1 MSKVSTTSWI
11 LHNLALAT
19 SIGGTL
25 FGQGAFQPAL
35 EKDVDDEAQRGQ
47 ISDDAWSRYSWLNL
61 TAHGVVAATWLAGRT
76 LLSGREVSGKA
87 RALTRAKDVLVV
99 ASLLTGVASV
109 IVGKTLGEKTKNQ
122 RDQGTGDAD
131 PSIDGLRRTVKTLGM
146 ANIAANA
153 ATGAVT
159 TMLSMEG
166 AKSLPFAAIS
176 RLLP

>member
-35 EKDVDDEAQRGQ
+35 EKDVEDEQQRARV
-47 ISDDAWSRYSWLNL
+47 SDDAWSRYSWWNL
-61 TAHGVVAATWLAGRT
+61 ASHGLVAVTWLAGRT

-87 RALTRAKDVLVV
+87 RALTHVKDVLVV
-99 ASLLTGVASV
+99 ASLLTGVSSV
-109 IVGKTLGEKTKNQ
+109 IVGKTLGEKAKAQQDEGRTS
-122 RDQGTGDAD
+122 DATV
-131 PSIDGLRRTVKTLGM
+131 DGLRRAVKTLGI